1 MKYLLLT
8 TSPFQ
13 LLNALIYSAE
23 DSQSSFYLVINE
35 NIQASSEL
43 SQFEFLSDIFNVSLI
58 KMKNK
63 HWFGDYMKIRALI
76 GSSCDR
82 LIFGPA
88 NHWSAFL
95 AAFLPIKKI
104 VIVDDGAHALSS
116 FKAIEDR
123 GIIKNFALKFL
134 ADSFHYF
141 LSKKQVERL
150 SLFPLETN
158 YELIVPDYKK
168 LISLKRSKSLDYS
181 FEDNTVLFVGTPISE
196 AGIISL
202 ETEVKSVEK
211 TKYFFNDLI
220 ESGKHKF
227 LYVAHRRDSEE
238 KLKELGRLGIET
250 LRLLGPLELYLAE
263 SLHHSDVR
271 ICSLTSTVLFTAK
284 NMGYKL
290 SHLSSFEVAESHFL
304 KEYSQKYERIYKS
317 FKESGFGIISC

>member
-35 NIQASSEL
+35 NIQASGEL
-43 SQFEFLSDIFNVSLI
+43 RQFEFVSDIFDVSLI

-63 HWFGDYMKIRALI
+63 HWFGDYLKIRALI

-95 AAFLPIKKI
+95 AAFLPIEKI

-116 FKAIEDR
+116 FKSIEGR
-123 GIIKNFALKFL
+123 SAIKNFVLKFL

-141 LSKKQVERL
+141 VSKKQVERL

-158 YELIVPDYKK
+158 YKLIVPDYKK
-168 LISLKRSKSLDYS
+168 LISLNRSKNLDHS

-196 AGIISL
+196 AGIITL
-202 ETEVKSVEK
+202 ETEVASIAKAR
-211 TKYFFNDLI
+211 YFFDDLI
-220 ESGKHKF
+220 EAGKHKF
-227 LYVAHRRDSEE
+227 LYVAHRRDSDE
-238 KLKELGRLGIET
+238 KLKELSRLGIET

-263 SLHHSDVR
+263 SLRHSDVR

-317 FKESGFGIISC
+317 FKESGFGIIS